1 MDQEAGYV
9 QAGGHTLPLS
19 QRQSAISKLASTA
32 DHTSVCDLRAQVMV
46 VNSTSNLPRTLAA
59 AEADGW
65 LVLGELLDA
74 SPAGIITEGM
84 V

>member
-1 MDQEAGYV
+1 
-9 QAGGHTLPLS
+9 
-19 QRQSAISKLASTA
+19 
-32 DHTSVCDLRAQVMV
+32 MV

-74 SPAGIITEGM
+74 SPAGIITEDT
-84 V
+84 VQIAVTP